1 MICLIQRVT
10 ESQVSI
16 NNKVMGFIGQGLMA
30 LTGFEKHDD
39 KASVNKMIEKVLNY
53 RVFADDN
60 DKMNLSLRD
69 VSGGL
74 LLIPQFTLSA
84 DTNKGRRPS
93 FASAAPPQLG
103 EALFTYYIDVAR
115 QKHSPVE
122 AGVFGADMQ
131 VSLTND
137 GPATFWLQV

>member
-1 MICLIQRVT
+1 
-10 ESQVSI
+10 
-16 NNKVMGFIGQGLMA
+16 MGSIGQGLMA